1 MTVTRDLFRL
11 GLMSDIRYVVRRL
24 RGSPGFTAAAVI
36 SLLDSLLFGLTP
48 TDPATL
54 IAAAATMLAV
64 VMIAGAVPARRA
76 ARIDPL
82 TAIRTE

>member
-1 MTVTRDLFRL
+1 
-11 GLMSDIRYVVRRL
+11 
-24 RGSPGFTAAAVI
+24 
-36 SLLDSLLFGLTP
+36 
-48 TDPATL
+48 L

-82 TAIRTE
+82 RAIRTE

>member
-1 MTVTRDLFRL
+1 MLAATGLIVGVPLAFFSGRL
-11 GLMSDIRYVVRRL
+11 LN
-24 RGSPGFTAAAVI
+24 
-36 SLLDSLLFGLTP
+36 SLLFGLTP

-82 TAIRTE
+82 SAIRRE